1 MIKNI
6 INAIKYL
13 LYIPV
18 YILQILFLI
27 ILFILVWVGI
37 PMLLQGALFSIILFI
52 PAIIDL
58 FTLNLLS
65 YNHYDLFARYF
76 GMGLGTII
84 GLFTHLITYLGLW
97 IVFSYFLRTRNSSIV
112 NVFENTTKSKDDF
125 FKNTTED
132 EDSEDMEEDEDD
144 YSEDEE
150 EDDYSKNDDEDYCS
164 ESSTVYSEDS
174 QSENEQKEEPLSLKR
189 WLTKKIL
196 IPFFWAILATL
207 SCTICGFFT
216 GYIIDSYYAS
226 HFYTVDTC
234 PSTGRLFFSSMCS
247 ESYKNSSIDDEFRS
261 ILVIVAGTLI
271 GVILCV
277 RTVFLLHSK
286 WMRNYRYSFKVFIYT
301 VVANCVFPLALTA
314 LATWYFCQPSIPY
327 KDKELKCGVYLYT
340 NNTTYNVAGI
350 NIYSSRCGGFSHS
363 GFCLITK
370 DPRGENA
377 QRKKLGLKPLRFT
390 KLQRGYY
397 VNMLSMAV
405 PDVDG
410 FTNYQSRCYPQEN
423 AYDFDTDALKNY
435 LNGHSPNDLPAP
447 ALRMIKL
454 STDDYRKTWNRIV
467 ELGKLYDS
475 RFPNGMVY
483 SPVPYTDKN
492 VKTINC
498 NTFSGAVLD
507 TLIKEKLINSNGK
520 QTVKEFEKFINPRF
534 SFGGQTMA
542 DGQKLN
548 EFFAQDDVSEQV
560 KCQWEYVKT
569 TPLNEQNF
577 WANVLRPDG
586 SYGKSLSKLVNK
598 PKD

>member
-1 MIKNI
+1 MFNPLLSSYEPDLLARFFGVGLGAILGLLSAIIALIGFGI
-6 INAIKYL
+6 INFCFLRKKNEERVTEMTSAALDVETKASPSKLGGLKGCL
-13 LYIPV
+13 LGYV
-18 YILQILFLI
+18 LFPLLWI
-27 ILFILVWVGI
+27 TLTILVAALSGFFQGLSFDDYYYNCDI
-37 PMLLQGALFSIILFI
+37 KKNPGFQTGLLLEAILV
-52 PAIIDL
+52 
-58 FTLNLLS
+58 T
-65 YNHYDLFARYF
+65 
-76 GMGLGTII
+76 GLILI
-84 GLFTHLITYLGLW
+84 LITLL
-97 IVFSYFLRTRNSSIV
+97 LR
-112 NVFENTTKSKDDF
+112 KSGCALQ
-125 FKNTTED
+125 
-132 EDSEDMEEDEDD
+132 
-144 YSEDEE
+144 
-150 EDDYSKNDDEDYCS
+150 SK
-164 ESSTVYSEDS
+164 
-174 QSENEQKEEPLSLKR
+174 R
-189 WLTKKIL
+189 H
-196 IPFFWAILATL
+196 
-207 SCTICGFFT
+207 SCVR
-216 GYIIDSYYAS
+216 
-226 HFYTVDTC
+226 FYTGIVLVLLPIFMTC
-234 PSTGRLFFSSMCS
+234 
-247 ESYKNSSIDDEFRS
+247 I
-261 ILVIVAGTLI
+261 GTA
-271 GVILCV
+271 VLCRPDV
-277 RTVFLLHSK
+277 
-286 WMRNYRYSFKVFIYT
+286 
-301 VVANCVFPLALTA
+301 
-314 LATWYFCQPSIPY
+314 PY
-327 KDKELKCGVYLYT
+327 KDKELESGVYLYT
-340 NNTTYNVAGI
+340 NDTAYNVAGV

-447 ALRMIKL
+447 ALRMKKL

-467 ELGKLYDS
+467 ELGKQYDS

-560 KCQWEYVKT
+560 KRQWEFVKT